1 MRSRLAASLGLA
13 VVLSTSVLADTLVMT
28 SGRRVQGELIAVVG
42 QEIEFE
48 ERVGQTRRMIRV
60 PREQVVRVEFI
71 SQPEVQPMYGNHPE
85 TGALVIPRGMRERL
99 VNVVGNERW
108 IDTGIDLRDGQ
119 QIYFMASGE
128 VRWGP
133 RNRKD
138 GAAGE
143 RNSPVNNLR
152 PIPDRPAAALI
163 GRIGDGHDI
172 FFIGADAGPFRA
184 RQTGRLYLGI
194 NDDWLEDNTGALRVK
209 VSY

>member
-1 MRSRLAASLGLA
+1 MRSGLAACLCLGI
-13 VVLSTSVLADTLVMT
+13 VLSTSVLADTLVLT

-60 PREQVVRVEFI
+60 PREQIVRVEFI
-71 SQPEVQPMYGNHPE
+71 AQPEVQPMYGSLGE
-85 TGALVIPRGMRERL
+85 TGPLVIPRGMRERL

-119 QIYFMASGE
+119 QIYFVATGE

-163 GRIGDGHDI
+163 GRIGDGQDI
-172 FFIGADAGPFRA
+172 FFIGAEMGPFRA
-184 RQTGRLYLGI
+184 RQHGRLYLGI

>member
-1 MRSRLAASLGLA
+1 MKA
-13 VVLSTSVLADTLVMT
+13 VVLALSLGCTIAASVRLQAETLVLS
-28 SGRRVQGELIAVVG
+28 SGRRIQGELIAIVG
-42 QEIEFE
+42 REIEFE
-48 ERVGQTRRMIRV
+48 ERAGQIRRMLRV
-60 PREQVVRVEFI
+60 PREEVIRIEFVSEPTSTYGDRVDTTGPAVV
-71 SQPEVQPMYGNHPE
+71 
-85 TGALVIPRGMRERL
+85 PRGMRER
-99 VNVVGNERW
+99 VINVVGNERW

-119 QIYFMASGE
+119 AMYFNSSGE

-143 RNSPVNNLR
+143 RNSPVNHLR

-163 GRIGDGHDI
+163 GRIGPGEDT
-172 FFIGADAGPFRA
+172 FFIGAEVGPFRA

-194 NDDWLEDNTGALRVK
+194 NDDWLEDNTGSLRVK